1 MTPDHRSPSRAR
13 SAIFAPLGDVGRAG
27 LVEQRL
33 AEAIRSGVL
42 VEGER
47 LPSEPELAGRFGVAV
62 VTVREALT
70 ALRAQ
75 GLVTTTRGRGGG
87 TIVAGGATGDEE
99 ALAER
104 LGAMSRAELHDRG
117 TQYAMVLAGC
127 AELAA
132 ARADED
138 DADSLRRLLDG
149 AESGPDQ
156 GDVGAWRHADAEL
169 WLSLAALTQ
178 SSRVTRQVVRLEADF
193 GMIVRIPLSDP
204 QFWVLT
210 SAGHRRL
217 VDAVAAGDPDAARR
231 IAQAHLQTTLDRV
244 AQAQAEIQDRPRLPR
259 SAS

>member
-1 MTPDHRSPSRAR
+1 
-13 SAIFAPLGDVGRAG
+13 
-27 LVEQRL
+27 
-33 AEAIRSGVL
+33 
-42 VEGER
+42 
-47 LPSEPELAGRFGVAV
+47 
-62 VTVREALT
+62 
-70 ALRAQ
+70 
-75 GLVTTTRGRGGG
+75 
-87 TIVAGGATGDEE
+87 
-99 ALAER
+99 
-104 LGAMSRAELHDRG
+104 
-117 TQYAMVLAGC
+117 MVLAGC

>member
-1 MTPDHRSPSRAR
+1 MSEVRRRPSRAR

-27 LVEQRL
+27 QVEQRL

-42 VEGER
+42 AEGDR

-62 VTVREALT
+62 VTVREALIG
-70 ALRAQ
+70 LRAH

-87 TIVAGGATGDEE
+87 TFVAAGATVDEE

-104 LGAMSRAELHDRG
+104 LGSMSRAELQDRG

-132 ARADED
+132 ERADEEE
-138 DADSLRRLLDG
+138 AASLRRLLVEPG
-149 AESGPDQ
+149 AGH
-156 GDVGAWRHADAEL
+156 DVGAWRHTDAEL

-178 SSRVTRQVVRLEADF
+178 SARITRQVVRVEADF
-193 GMIVRIPLSDP
+193 GMIVRIPLSDEK
-204 QFWVLT
+204 FRDHALA
-210 SAGHRRL
+210 SHHRL
-217 VDAVAAGDPDAARR
+217 VDAIAAGDPDTARKL
-231 IAQAHLQTTLDRV
+231 AQAQLRKTLDRV
-244 AQAQAEIQDRPRLPR
+244 ARTQAEIHDRHRLPR